1 MGANMSRRLLQGG
14 HRVVVSD
21 LNQAAV
27 ATAVAGGAVAADSLA
42 ALPDLF
48 TAPRAVWAMAPAGH
62 ATENVVNDLVDVLS
76 PGDIIIDGGNSNY
89 KETMH
94 RAAALQERGLHFV
107 DVDDSGNGRWTV
119 FEAIE
124 LNQSA

>member
-1 MGANMSRRLLQGG
+1 
-14 HRVVVSD
+14 
-21 LNQAAV
+21 
-27 ATAVAGGAVAADSLA
+27 
-42 ALPDLF
+42 
-48 TAPRAVWAMAPAGH
+48 
-62 ATENVVNDLVDVLS
+62 
-76 PGDIIIDGGNSNY
+76 
-89 KETMH
+89 MH